1 MNFHKICFRLLV
13 MGTLPFPSAYEPLRS
28 SEEKKLMASYLTS
41 YYLRHHYEEK
51 QYSKHRIPDV
61 IYELIVDIMV
71 TFELN
76 SDKRIDNDDALVYHS
91 AQRGGCYNTFR
102 ILWCGCCDPV
112 HRITTKYITENRWEG
127 MSQVCD
133 NMAIEN
139 IGSAKRIQ
147 TGCNAC
153 MSCCPLICCIQDMG
167 TIVVRPIYI
176 DGYPDD
182 PSDQRQLHQ
191 ISHSTQTCN
200 NLNALIKHHDQG
212 KRVPK
217 WRRALTISMQDNQI
231 VAN

>member
-28 SEEKKLMASYLTS
+28 SEEKKLMASDLTS

-153 MSCCPLICCIQDMG
+153 MSCCPLICCIQDMA
-167 TIVVRPIYI
+167 TIVLGSVDY
-176 DGYPDD
+176 GYSYD
-182 PSDQRQLHQ
+182 PFDRFELHR
-191 ISHSTQTCN
+191 ISHSTQTCY
-200 NLNALIKHHDQG
+200 NLNALINER
-212 KRVPK
+212 KRTD
-217 WRRALTISMQDNQI
+217 RM
-231 VAN
+231 

>member
-1 MNFHKICFRLLV
+1 
-13 MGTLPFPSAYEPLRS
+13 MGTLPSASAYEPPRS
-28 SEEKKLMASYLTS
+28 SEEKKLRASYLTS

-51 QYSKHRIPDV
+51 QYSKHKIPGV
-61 IYELIVDIMV
+61 IYELIVDV
-71 TFELN
+71 VLTFELD
-76 SDKRIDNDDALVYHS
+76 SGKRRDNTTIGENELVYHS

-102 ILWCGCCDPV
+102 ILWCGCCEPMHV
-112 HRITTKYITENRWEG
+112 ITTKYVTEERWEG
-127 MSQVCD
+127 MSKITD
-133 NMAIEN
+133 SMAIEN

-217 WRRALTISMQDNQI
+217 WRRPLTISMQDNQI